1 MKQTVKTTGNVKMV
15 VLLKMTMVTVSVSV
29 DQDSAGHTVKIV
41 GISRCLLS
49 NSSS

>member
-1 MKQTVKTTGNVKMV
+1 MKQIVKTIGSAGMV

-41 GISRCLLS
+41 GISRCLLTAC
-49 NSSS
+49 